1 MGKTSIEWT
10 RYQRADGSWAPGFT
24 FNPWIGCT
32 KVGPACDHCYAEDM
46 MANRYRRVEWG
57 AGEDRIRTSAANWR
71 EPLRWD
77 RIAQADGTRPTVFCL
92 SLGDIWDNEVD
103 PLWRRQ
109 LFDLIERT
117 PHLIW
122 LLLSKRI
129 GNAIKMCDPMAGN
142 TCLPKNA
149 ALGATMVTQ
158 PEWDKDAQKLEEA
171 RDRLGALFSFASV
184 EPMLGPID
192 ARKYMPNWVI
202 CGGESGKHARPMHHQ
217 WARDIRDQCAAAGV
231 PFFLKQWG
239 EWLPGESNGEG
250 RFDAGKLLHAYR
262 RCDNHSYEW
271 PQTSRV
277 DNFGTHADRWSGHL
291 TARRVGKRAAGRLL
305 DGVQHD
311 GMPVLT
317 R

>member
-1 MGKTSIEWT
+1 
-10 RYQRADGSWAPGFT
+10 
-24 FNPWIGCT
+24 
-32 KVGPACDHCYAEDM
+32 
-46 MANRYRRVEWG
+46 
-57 AGEDRIRTSAANWR
+57 
-71 EPLRWD
+71 
-77 RIAQADGTRPTVFCL
+77 
-92 SLGDIWDNEVD
+92 
-103 PLWRRQ
+103 

-202 CGGESGKHARPMHHQ
+202 CGGESGKHARPMHPQ

-231 PFFLKQWG
+231 PFFYKQ
-239 EWLPGESNGEG
+239 NGEFIELDG
-250 RFDAGKLLHAYR
+250 IRCQGISQEPGGFWLRRDGTTAKLGSREAFDCSVWGPASIMK
-262 RCDNHSYEW
+262 
-271 PQTSRV
+271 
-277 DNFGTHADRWSGHL
+277 
-291 TARRVGKRAAGRLL
+291 RVGKRAAGRLL